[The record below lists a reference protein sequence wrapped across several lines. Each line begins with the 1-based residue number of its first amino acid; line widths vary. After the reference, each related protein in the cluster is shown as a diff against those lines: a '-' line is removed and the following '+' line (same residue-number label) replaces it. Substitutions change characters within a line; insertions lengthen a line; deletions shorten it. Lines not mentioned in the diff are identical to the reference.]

1 MSVFWAFI
9 CQMDNK
15 GQVLCVLLPKMEKK
29 GTLGQKR
36 RPKGDPIPQKGPLG
50 EPGPLKGTQ
59 LGTVGIEFTQ
69 GFSCNER
76 SFATS
81 CHRA

>member
-15 GQVLCVLLPKMEKK
+15 GQVLRVLLPKMEKK

-36 RPKGDPIPQKGPLG
+36 RPKRDPDPQKGSLG
-50 EPGPLKGTQ
+50 DQGPLKETQ
-59 LGTVGIEFTQ
+59 MGTVA
-69 GFSCNER
+69 C
-76 SFATS
+76 
-81 CHRA
+81 

>member
-15 GQVLCVLLPKMEKK
+15 GQVLRVLLPKMEKK

-36 RPKGDPIPQKGPLG
+36 RPKGDPNLQIGPQGD
-50 EPGPLKGTQ
+50 PGTLM
-59 LGTVGIEFTQ
+59 GTVGY
-69 GFSCNER
+69 
-76 SFATS
+76 AP
-81 CHRA
+81 